1 MEQNTSWEAGS
12 CSAGQEIFHLL
23 QNLKVHYHVHK
34 SLTLVLSW
42 SSWLHSII
50 ILFSHLHLCL
60 PSGFFPQGF
69 LTKILYVF
77 LISSTKKS
85 LCVAP
90 H

>member
-1 MEQNTSWEAGS
+1 
-12 CSAGQEIFHLL
+12 
-23 QNLKVHYHVHK
+23 
-34 SLTLVLSW
+34 LVLSW